1 MKKEMIQTIVENYD
15 MGMISNT
22 EFVAQY
28 LDILC
33 DGKEP
38 YESPDKDVK
47 EILKER
53 DSLMQ
58 PLVDKIMEKIAL

>member
-1 MKKEMIQTIVENYD
+1 MIQTIVENYD

-38 YESPDKDVK
+38 YGSPDKDVK